1 MKEEKHKLRDKID
14 IINKEKSELVTAELV
29 EDKINQVTTSIEMR
43 LSTEVAGLKAAFQKE
58 IASLKSQLLPQNK
71 NPNVTTQEIQ
81 RIPQLNTLTSLLPV
95 QAMTM

>member
-29 EDKINQVTTSIEMR
+29 EDKINQVTTSIQMR

-58 IASLKSQLLPQNK
+58 IASLKSQLLAQNK
-71 NPNVTTQEIQ
+71 IPNVTTQEMQ
-81 RIPQLNTLTSLLPV
+81 TNTP
-95 QAMTM
+95 A